1 MCVWWQY
8 RWGHDD
14 TTLCLFARHVL
25 WCRHQSC
32 DIQKELVVSSEMCG
46 PKWLI
51 DELYSHN
58 AVIHHSYTLEDNII
72 HHSYFSSFIFLFLR
86 IVQIGSHNAVIH
98 HSYTQNWNDEL
109 PHYDYHHSYTQNWVC
124 GPNWYNPYAGSVPS
138 ESTEG
143 GGGGLFRSVWSKRI
157 NWIVVY
163 LWLATQFG
171 WHVQFWV
178 ENSWNDQYA
187 PRIASESTEEGVGV

>member
-1 MCVWWQY
+1 
-8 RWGHDD
+8 
-14 TTLCLFARHVL
+14 
-25 WCRHQSC
+25 
-32 DIQKELVVSSEMCG
+32 MCG

-124 GPNWYNPYAGSVPS
+124 GPNWYNHTQAVCRQNPRKEEV
-138 ESTEG
+138 
-143 GGGGLFRSVWSKRI
+143 
-157 NWIVVY
+157 VVY
-163 LWLATQFG
+163 
-171 WHVQFWV
+171 
-178 ENSWNDQYA
+178 
-187 PRIASESTEEGVGV
+187 SEVCGQKGSIE